1 MERNLRMIIVADNN
15 TADGRS
21 LIASIA
27 QDPAI
32 PQTIVTPAL
41 VRHIIPIR
49 ATPAVGVMF
58 WSSDLQGL
66 AADVENFAAYIK
78 GEAEVKEA
86 ARVAQRY
93 IPDEVAL
100 TTPAVLFDA
109 WSADGVAYVKGDIR
123 QYDGLLY
130 RCIQAHTS
138 QSDWTPSAAAS
149 LWARIADPT
158 QEWPEWI
165 QPAGAHDAYAK
176 GAKVSH
182 NGKHWISTADA
193 NVWEPGAYGWEEAT

>member
-93 IPDEVAL
+93 IPDDVAL
-100 TTPAVLFDA
+100 TTPAVLFA
-109 WSADGVAYVKGDIR
+109 TWSADGVAYVKGDIR
-123 QYDGLLY
+123 QYNGLLY
-130 RCIQAHTS
+130 RCTQPHTS
-138 QSDWTPSAAAS
+138 QSDRTPSAAVS
-149 LWARIADPT
+149 LWTRIADPT

-182 NGKHWISTADA
+182 NGKHWVSTAEA

>member
-32 PQTIVTPAL
+32 PQTMVTPAL

-123 QYDGLLY
+123 QYNGLLY
-130 RCIQAHTS
+130 RCAQPHTS
-138 QSDWTPSAAAS
+138 QSDYTPSTAVS
-149 LWARIADPT
+149 LWTRISDPT

>member
-1 MERNLRMIIVADNN
+1 MVIVADAN
-15 TADGRS
+15 TEESRQ
-21 LIASIA
+21 LIAELSVN
-27 QDPAI
+27 PAI
-32 PQTIVTPAL
+32 PRILVTPQL
-41 VRHIIPIR
+41 VKNIIPIR
-49 ATPAVGVMF
+49 ANPAVGVMF

-138 QSDWTPSAAAS
+138 QSDWTPSAAVS
-149 LWARIADPT
+149 LWTRIADPT

-165 QPAGAHDAYAK
+165 QPAGAHDAYVK

>member
-86 ARVAQRY
+86 AHVAQRY

-182 NGKHWISTADA
+182 NGKHWISTAEA

>member
-21 LIASIA
+21 LIASIV

-41 VRHIIPIR
+41 VRNIIPIR

-66 AADVENFAAYIK
+66 AADVESFAAYIK

-93 IPDEVAL
+93 IPDDVAL
-100 TTPAVLFDA
+100 TTPAVLVDA
-109 WSADGVAYVKGDIR
+109 WSADSVAYVKGDIR

-138 QSDWTPSAAAS
+138 QSDWTPSAAVS
-149 LWARIADPT
+149 LWTRIADPT

-182 NGKHWISTADA
+182 NDKHWISTADA

>member
-1 MERNLRMIIVADNN
+1 MSKARSDII
-15 TADGRS
+15 RQ
-21 LIASIA
+21 A
-27 QDPAI
+27 QEIRKAT
-32 PQTIVTPAL
+32 QT
-41 VRHIIPIR
+41 
-49 ATPAVGVMF
+49 
-58 WSSDLQGL
+58 L
-66 AADVENFAAYIK
+66 AAYA
-78 GEAEVKEA
+78 
-86 ARVAQRY
+86 
-93 IPDEVAL
+93 PDEVAL
-100 TTPAVLFDA
+100 AAPAMLFDT
-109 WSADGVAYVKGDIR
+109 WSEDGVAYVKGDIR

-138 QSDWTPSAAAS
+138 QSDWTPSAAVS
-149 LWARIADPT
+149 LWTRIADPT

>member
-41 VRHIIPIR
+41 VQHIIPIR
-49 ATPAVGVMF
+49 ANPAVGVMF

-66 AADVENFAAYIK
+66 AADVESFAAYIK
-78 GEAEVKEA
+78 SEAEVKEA

-93 IPDEVAL
+93 IPDDVAL
-100 TTPAVLFDA
+100 ATPAVLFDT
-109 WSADGVAYVKGDIR
+109 WSANGVAYVKGDIR

-130 RCIQAHTS
+130 RCVQAHTS
-138 QSDWTPSAAAS
+138 QSDWTPSAATS
-149 LWARIADPT
+149 LWTRIADPT

-182 NGKHWISTADA
+182 NGKHWTSTADA

>member
-138 QSDWTPSAAAS
+138 QSDWTPSAAVS

-165 QPAGAHDAYAK
+165 QPAGAHDAYTK

>member
-32 PQTIVTPAL
+32 PQTMVTPAL

-138 QSDWTPSAAAS
+138 QSDWTPSAAVS
-149 LWARIADPT
+149 LWTRIADPT

>member
-1 MERNLRMIIVADNN
+1 MERELNMVIVADAN
-15 TADGRS
+15 TEESRQ
-21 LIASIA
+21 LIAELSVN
-27 QDPAI
+27 PAI
-32 PQTIVTPAL
+32 PRILVTPQL
-41 VRHIIPIR
+41 VKNIIPIR
-49 ATPAVGVMF
+49 ANPAVGVMF

-138 QSDWTPSAAAS
+138 QSDWTPSAAVS
-149 LWARIADPT
+149 LWTRIADPT

-165 QPAGAHDAYAK
+165 QPAGAHDAYVK